1 MSNSVILVLL
11 HGKAWLAI
19 TIGMVLKRIFS
30 LKMYL
35 LRDSSNQ
42 AMGLHEPSRGLTT
55 ITFTAVGQQGA
66 CEKCATLKTIEEERQ
81 RFVK

>member
-11 HGKAWLAI
+11 HGKAWFAI

-55 ITFTAVGQQGA
+55 ITFTAVGQQG
-66 CEKCATLKTIEEERQ
+66 EKCATLKTIKEERQ

>member
-1 MSNSVILVLL
+1 MLL
-11 HGKAWLAI
+11 HGKEWFAI
-19 TIGMVLKRIFS
+19 TIGMDLKRIFS
-30 LKMYL
+30 LIMYL

-55 ITFTAVGQQGA
+55 IAFTAVGQQGA
-66 CEKCATLKTIEEERQ
+66 CEKCATLKTMEEERQ